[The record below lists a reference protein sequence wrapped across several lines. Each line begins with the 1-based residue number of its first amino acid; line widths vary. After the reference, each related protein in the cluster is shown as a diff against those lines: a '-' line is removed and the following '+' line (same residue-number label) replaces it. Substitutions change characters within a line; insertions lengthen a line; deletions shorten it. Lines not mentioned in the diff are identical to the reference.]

1 MNVEDNKRSF
11 MVGLITFH
19 GSHNHGSML
28 QAYATQKSIESLGY
42 DVEIINFRMPSQK
55 EYYALY
61 QTKYGKMRLF
71 RGLLM
76 LPIHNARKKRED
88 KFEKFLKDRYKLS
101 EEEYSSYDDLKHI
114 AGKYD
119 VCVSGSDQI
128 WSNRIPELVG
138 SDIDYTGVYFLDF
151 ADDKT
156 KRISYASSIGEA
168 GIDDLLTK
176 KELLCKYTA
185 ISTRE
190 RKGAEVLQELTGYD
204 VETVV
209 DPTFLLNSSQW
220 RQIEAR
226 GKIVPGKY
234 IFLYTLR
241 GIRPGMKWARELTS
255 FAKKAGLKVV
265 CVSPFFPIVYPGMK
279 CLVNIGPEDFINLI
293 DHAEL
298 VFTDSFHGTAFS
310 INLQKPFY
318 SLTLASSNDNRKV
331 GFIKELGLE
340 KRILRSYGEIGK
352 IKDYSLDYSKAAK
365 ILNQKREESMKWL
378 AEALQKASKEAL
390 ES

>member
-1 MNVEDNKRSF
+1 MGRNY

-28 QAYATQKSIESLGY
+28 QAYATQKCIENLGY
-42 DVEIINFRMPSQK
+42 DVEIINFRMLSQK

-61 QTKYGKMRLF
+61 QTKYGKMRFF

-88 KFEKFLKDRYKLS
+88 KFEKFLEERYNLS
-101 EEEYSSYDDLKHI
+101 EEEYSSYEDLKLI
-114 AGKYD
+114 SGKYSI
-119 VCVSGSDQI
+119 CVSGSDQI

-151 ADDKT
+151 VDDKT

-168 GIDDLLTK
+168 TFDELENK
-176 KELLCKYTA
+176 RELLSKFSA

-190 RKGAEVLQELTGYD
+190 RKGADILKALTGRD

-209 DPTFLLNSSQW
+209 DPTFLLNRSQW
-220 RQIEAR
+220 RQIETR
-226 GKIVPGKY
+226 ERIVSEKY
-234 IFLYTLR
+234 LFLYTLR
-241 GIRPGMKWARELTS
+241 GIRPGMKWARELTA
-255 FAKKAGLKVV
+255 FAKKTGLKVV
-265 CVSPFFPIVYPGMK
+265 CVSPFFPIVFPGVK

-318 SLTLASSNDNRKV
+318 SLTLASSNDNRKI
-331 GFIKELGLE
+331 GFLKELGLE
-340 KRILRSYGEIGK
+340 KRILRSYGEIRK
-352 IKDYSLDYSKAAK
+352 INNYSLDYSKAEK
-365 ILNQKREESMKWL
+365 ILNQKRSESMKWL
-378 AEALQKASKEAL
+378 EESLQNVSRESL

>member
-1 MNVEDNKRSF
+1 

-28 QAYATQKSIESLGY
+28 QAYATQKSIEKLGY
-42 DVEIINFRMPSQK
+42 NVEIINFRMPSQK

-76 LPIHNARKKRED
+76 FPIHHARQKREV
-88 KFEKFLKDRYKLS
+88 KFENFLQKRYKLS
-101 EEEYSSYDDLKHI
+101 EKEFTSYDELRQI
-114 AGKYD
+114 AAKYD
-119 VCVSGSDQI
+119 ICVSGSDQI

-151 ADDKT
+151 VDDKT

-168 GIDDLLTK
+168 GINDLLDK
-176 KELLCKYTA
+176 KSLLCKYIA

-190 RKGAEVLQELTGYD
+190 GSGAEILRELIGRE

-209 DPTFLLNSSQW
+209 DPTFLLNRSQW
-220 RQIEAR
+220 RQIETKGR
-226 GKIVPGKY
+226 IVSEKY
-234 IFLYTLR
+234 IFLYTLK

-255 FAKKAGLKVV
+255 FAKKARMKVV

-293 DHAEL
+293 DYAEL

-318 SLTLASSNDNRKV
+318 SLTLASSKDNRKV
-331 GFIKELGLE
+331 GIIKELGLE
-340 KRILRSYGEIGK
+340 KRVLRSYEEIEK
-352 IKDYSLDYSKAAK
+352 IKEYSLDYSEISK
-365 ILNQKREESMKWL
+365 ILDQKRRESMKWL
-378 AEALQKASKEAL
+378 EEALQKASKESL
-390 ES
+390 